1 MEITF
6 DKVSSI
12 VALILLIIVSAMV
25 GGQYI
30 ENRNKQ
36 SRGLKNNMKYTCGI
50 EGDCETSM
58 NGTYDSRE
66 QCESECQRAK

>member
-1 MEITF
+1 MEINF
-6 DKVSSI
+6 DTVLSI
-12 VALILLIIVSAMV
+12 VALILLIIVSAML
-25 GGQYI
+25 GGQYM
-30 ENRNKQ
+30 ENRNKR

-50 EGDCETSM
+50 EGGCEMSM

>member
-1 MEITF
+1 
-6 DKVSSI
+6 
-12 VALILLIIVSAMV
+12 MV